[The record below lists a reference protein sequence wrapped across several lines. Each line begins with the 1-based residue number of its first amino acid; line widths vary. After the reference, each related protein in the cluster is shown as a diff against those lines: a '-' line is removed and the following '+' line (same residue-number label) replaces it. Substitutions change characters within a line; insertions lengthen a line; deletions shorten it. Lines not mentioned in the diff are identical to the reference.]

1 MKIISSFL
9 IFFFLILY
17 GSEWIYGEETVDFS
31 VMDKMEWK
39 EVDDILQSSE
49 EWKEGVEHFF
59 GGETF
64 GFRDMVMEILT
75 GKKPFEFSTIFKT
88 IIAAVFSE
96 VVQTKNNLIIIL
108 LLIIV
113 TGVFQ
118 NMAGAFQNHQIA
130 DMTRLIMYLLLFV
143 SVLTS
148 FSLALEMVKDTM
160 KTLSSFLSALA
171 PAYFLSVAASGSAS
185 SAAAFY
191 SLSIFLISAIELCIL
206 YIILPLV
213 QIFAVLAFVNK
224 LSKED
229 MLAYLL
235 DTIKTV
241 IEYILKT
248 MIGLSVSI
256 GVIQSMIAPV
266 LDSFKNTMLSK
277 AVSAIPGIGNMTG
290 GLTEVFFG
298 SAVVIKN
305 GIGAVSLIVV
315 LYLCLVPIGKLI
327 AVILMYKGATAVAGM
342 VSGKEYADGL
352 AKVSEGGEMLLKAF
366 VTGMVL
372 FMAIIAM
379 VASTTNRGY

>member
-1 MKIISSFL
+1 M
-9 IFFFLILY
+9 
-17 GSEWIYGEETVDFS
+17 
-31 VMDKMEWK
+31 
-39 EVDDILQSSE
+39 
-49 EWKEGVEHFF
+49 
-59 GGETF
+59 
-64 GFRDMVMEILT
+64 
-75 GKKPFEFSTIFKT
+75 
-88 IIAAVFSE
+88 
-96 VVQTKNNLIIIL
+96 
-108 LLIIV
+108 
-113 TGVFQ
+113 
-118 NMAGAFQNHQIA
+118 
-130 DMTRLIMYLLLFV
+130 
-143 SVLTS
+143 
-148 FSLALEMVKDTM
+148 
-160 KTLSSFLSALA
+160 
-171 PAYFLSVAASGSAS
+171 
-185 SAAAFY
+185 
-191 SLSIFLISAIELCIL
+191 
-206 YIILPLV
+206 

-327 AVILMYKGATAVAGM
+327 AMILMYKGATAVAGM